1 MFIESM
7 SLIRPSWLKMK
18 IPSGENYVKVRKT
31 LQKYNLHTVCEE
43 ASCPN
48 VSECWDVGTATI
60 MIMGDVCTRG
70 CKFCNVDTGKPFELD
85 SEEPQHVAEAIKD
98 WNLRYVVITSVCRDD
113 LPDEGSEHFART
125 MYLAKI
131 NRYTFEIDYKTPL
144 DQHIKAIEKNWV
156 PFISED
162 NLLLAYNLVPHKI
175 LQITDLK
182 SNSLKHLV
190 FPNMCFSRFFWKWGE
205 PRGGTPAKLIGD
217 EYLAFFHSS
226 FGKNKKKMFYVMGA
240 YTFQKDPPYKVT
252 KVSKFP
258 ILLGPTKKT
267 RVYFPTG
274 FVVKKENDKDIIYL
288 SYGENDQISKI
299 AIIDKEKLFENMQ
312 KVY

>member
-1 MFIESM
+1 M

-125 MYLAKI
+125 IQCIKSNCPNTVVESLIPDFSGKEKFIETIVRAKP
-131 NRYTFEIDYKTPL
+131 NVMGHNVETVKRLSPYVRDLRANYKQSLKVLKYVKEL
-144 DQHIKAIEKNWV
+144 DSSIFTKSSLMLGLGE
-156 PFISED
+156 SEEE
-162 NLLLAYNLVPHKI
+162 I
-175 LQITDLK
+175 LQTAQDLRDANVDMITLGQYLQPSTSHLPVKEFVTPEKFYQLK
-182 SNSLKHLV
+182 LDMRKLGFLHVESGPLV
-190 FPNMCFSRFFWKWGE
+190 R
-205 PRGGTPAKLIGD
+205 
-217 EYLAFFHSS
+217 SS
-226 FGKNKKKMFYVMGA
+226 FRASDVIDLIIKN
-240 YTFQKDPPYKVT
+240 T
-252 KVSKFP
+252 
-258 ILLGPTKKT
+258 
-267 RVYFPTG
+267 
-274 FVVKKENDKDIIYL
+274 VKE
-288 SYGENDQISKI
+288 
-299 AIIDKEKLFENMQ
+299 
-312 KVY
+312 

>member
-1 MFIESM
+1 M

-125 MYLAKI
+125 IQCIKSNCPNTVVESLIPDFSGNEKFIETIVRAKP
-131 NRYTFEIDYKTPL
+131 NVMGHNVETVKRLSPYVRDLRANYTQSLKVLKYVKEL
-144 DQHIKAIEKNWV
+144 DSSIFTKSSLMLGLGE
-156 PFISED
+156 SEEE
-162 NLLLAYNLVPHKI
+162 I
-175 LQITDLK
+175 LQTAQDLRDANVDMITLGQYLQPSTSHLPVKEFVTPEKFYQLK
-182 SNSLKHLV
+182 LDMRKLGFLHVESGPLV
-190 FPNMCFSRFFWKWGE
+190 R
-205 PRGGTPAKLIGD
+205 
-217 EYLAFFHSS
+217 SS
-226 FGKNKKKMFYVMGA
+226 FRASDVIDLIIKN
-240 YTFQKDPPYKVT
+240 T
-252 KVSKFP
+252 
-258 ILLGPTKKT
+258 
-267 RVYFPTG
+267 
-274 FVVKKENDKDIIYL
+274 VKE
-288 SYGENDQISKI
+288 
-299 AIIDKEKLFENMQ
+299 
-312 KVY
+312 